1 MKNVIIY
8 STPAC
13 MYCHMAKEWFKENNI
28 DYTEHDISTDAQ
40 KRDEM
45 IQKTG
50 SMAVPVIE
58 IEGETIVGFD
68 KNKLSQLL
76 GI

>member
-1 MKNVIIY
+1 
-8 STPAC
+8 

-28 DYTEHDISTDAQ
+28 DYTEYDISVDAE

-58 IEGETIVGFD
+58 IEGELIVGFD
-68 KNKLSQLL
+68 KNRISQLL
-76 GI
+76 EI